1 MLTRKELTDL
11 ILKSPQTED
20 GIYFCPRLRSLI
32 LQDGPNNDGD
42 YYYDRY
48 IFKDKT
54 CWSISDVK
62 IFLAKQEMNVDIDLI
77 TIMDQKMEGALDGL
91 YSLKLNDIVP
101 QNDYTL
107 SELIDTCVFIVKEKY
122 A

>member
-20 GIYFCPRLRSLI
+20 GIYFCPRIRSLI

-77 TIMDQKMEGALDGL
+77 SIMDQKMEGALDGL
-91 YSLKLNDIVP
+91 YSLKLDDIVP

-107 SELIDTCVFIVKEKY
+107 AELIDTCVFIVKEKY
-122 A
+122 G

>member
-20 GIYFCPRLRSLI
+20 GIYFCPRIRSLI

-54 CWSISDVK
+54 CWSITDIK
-62 IFLAKQEMNVDIDLI
+62 IFLSKREMNTDIDLI
-77 TIMDQKMEGALDGL
+77 TIMDTKLDHALEGL
-91 YSLKLNDIVP
+91 YSLKLSDIVP

-107 SELIDTCVFIVKEKY
+107 AELIDTCVFIVKEKY
-122 A
+122 G

>member
-1 MLTRKELTDL
+1 MLTRKELVDL
-11 ILKSPQTED
+11 ILKSPQTDD
-20 GIYFCPRLRSLI
+20 GIYFCPRIKSLI

>member
-20 GIYFCPRLRSLI
+20 GIYFCPRLKSLI

>member
-20 GIYFCPRLRSLI
+20 GIYFCPRLKSLI

-54 CWSISDVK
+54 CWSITDIK
-62 IFLAKQEMNVDIDLI
+62 IFLSKQEMNTDIDLI
-77 TIMDQKMEGALDGL
+77 TIMDTKLDHALEGL
-91 YSLKLNDIVP
+91 YSLKLSDIVP

-107 SELIDTCVFIVKEKY
+107 AELIDTCVFIVKEKY
-122 A
+122 G